1 MIDKDPILEELERIR
16 GRSIFARFV
25 QEPKEVIMENPIRIG
40 YISGAIAAVL
50 MVLIYIFD
58 VEFVAPYDAY
68 ILAGIAAFILP
79 AYYIQ
84 VEDKRIK
91 KAEEVFPEL
100 IRDLAQAKKA
110 GLSLVDAFTLTSEV
124 EFGVLTETMRNIA
137 TQLTWGVS
145 FEQAMGLM
153 AKRFPTPMIKRSV
166 NMVIEGYKVGGD
178 VALVLQV
185 AADDAL
191 ELKTLETRRV
201 GELAPYTIISYLTFF
216 VFLGVLVVLNNWL
229 IPMMALSG
237 ESMVGMGSMGEAV
250 IQEIDVKTPQMIF
263 FHCAIIEGICAGLVA
278 GKLGDGKIT
287 AGIKHALILSLSAF
301 ACFTF
306 LELSAA

>member
-1 MIDKDPILEELERIR
+1 MIDKDPIVEELERIR
-16 GRSIFARFV
+16 GRSTFARFV
-25 QEPKEVIMENPIRIG
+25 QDPKEVIRENPIRIG

-50 MVLIYIFD
+50 MAIMYIFD
-58 VEFVAPYDAY
+58 VEFVAAYDAY

-84 VEDKRIK
+84 VADSRIK
-91 KAEEVFPEL
+91 KAEEVFPDL
-100 IRDLAQAKKA
+100 LHDLAQAKKA
-110 GLSLVDAFTLTSEV
+110 GLSLVDAFALTSEV
-124 EFGVLTETMRNIA
+124 EYGVLTETMRNIA
-137 TQLTWGVS
+137 NQLTWGVS
-145 FEQAMGLM
+145 FDQAMEVL

-185 AADDAL
+185 AADDAS
-191 ELKTLETRRV
+191 ELKTLALKRV

-216 VFLGVLVVLNNWL
+216 VFLGVLAVLNNWL
-229 IPMMALSG
+229 IPMMTLSG
-237 ESMVGMGSMGEAV
+237 ESMAGMEGMGEAIIAAV
-250 IQEIDVKTPQMIF
+250 DVETPKMIF

-278 GKLGDGKIT
+278 GKLGDGKLA

-301 ACFTF
+301 ACFVF
-306 LELSAA
+306 LELSAG

>member
-1 MIDKDPILEELERIR
+1 MMEKDTILEELEEIR
-16 GRSIFARFV
+16 GMSTFARFA
-25 QEPKEVIMENPIRIG
+25 QEPQEVIRENPIRIG
-40 YISGAIAAVL
+40 YIAGAIAAVL
-50 MVLIYIFD
+50 MVLIYIFN

-68 ILAGIAAFILP
+68 ILAAIVAFILP
-79 AYYIQ
+79 AYYIH

-91 KAEEVFPEL
+91 NAEEVFPEL
-100 IRDLAQAKKA
+100 LRELAQSKKA
-110 GLSLVDAFTLTSEV
+110 GLSLVDAFALSSEV
-124 EFGVLTETMRNIA
+124 EYGVLTETMQNIA
-137 TQLTWGVS
+137 NQLTWGVS
-145 FEQAMGLM
+145 FDQAMGLL

-166 NMVIEGYKVGGD
+166 NMVIEGYRVGGD

-191 ELKTLETRRV
+191 ELKTLALKRV

-216 VFLGVLVVLNNWL
+216 VFLGVLAVLNNWL
-229 IPMMALSG
+229 IPMMTLSG
-237 ESMVGMGSMGEAV
+237 ESMVGMGEMGEAV
-250 IQEIDVKTPQMIF
+250 IQDVDVETPKMIF

-278 GKLGDGKIT
+278 GKLGEGKIT

-301 ACFTF
+301 ACFAF

>member
-1 MIDKDPILEELERIR
+1 MMEKDSILEELERIKNR
-16 GRSIFARFV
+16 TLFARFL
-25 QEPKEVIMENPIRIG
+25 QEPKEVIRENPIRIG

-50 MVLIYIFD
+50 MAIIYNFD

-68 ILAGIAAFILP
+68 ILAAIVAFILP
-79 AYYIQ
+79 AYYIH

-91 KAEEVFPEL
+91 NAEEVFPDL
-100 IRDLAQAKKA
+100 LRDLAQSKKA
-110 GLSLVDAFTLTSEV
+110 GLSLVDAFALTSEV
-124 EFGVLTETMRNIA
+124 EFGVLTETMHNIA

-145 FEQAMGLM
+145 FDRAMELL
-153 AKRFPTPMIKRSV
+153 AKRFPTPLIKRSV
-166 NMVIEGYKVGGD
+166 NMVIEGYRVGGD

-191 ELKTLETRRV
+191 ELKTLELKRV

-216 VFLGVLVVLNNWL
+216 VFLGVLAVLNNWL
-229 IPMMALSG
+229 IPMMTLSG
-237 ESMVGMGSMGEAV
+237 ESMVGMGEMGKAV
-250 IQEIDVKTPQMIF
+250 IQEVDVETPKMIF

-301 ACFTF
+301 ACFAF

>member
-1 MIDKDPILEELERIR
+1 MIDKDPIVEELERIR
-16 GRSIFARFV
+16 GRSTFARFV
-25 QEPKEVIMENPIRIG
+25 QDPKEVIRENPIRIG

-50 MVLIYIFD
+50 MAIMYIFD
-58 VEFVAPYDAY
+58 VEFVAAYDAY

-84 VEDKRIK
+84 VADSRIK
-91 KAEEVFPEL
+91 KAEEVFPDL
-100 IRDLAQAKKA
+100 LHDLAQAKKA
-110 GLSLVDAFTLTSEV
+110 GLSLVDAFALTSEV
-124 EFGVLTETMRNIA
+124 EYGVLTETMRNIA
-137 TQLTWGVS
+137 NQLTWGVS
-145 FEQAMGLM
+145 FDQAMAVL

-185 AADDAL
+185 AADDAS
-191 ELKTLETRRV
+191 ELKTLALKRV

-216 VFLGVLVVLNNWL
+216 VFLGVLAVLNNWL
-229 IPMMALSG
+229 IPMMTLSG
-237 ESMVGMGSMGEAV
+237 ESMAGMEGMGEAIIAAV
-250 IQEIDVKTPQMIF
+250 DVETPKMIF

-278 GKLGDGKIT
+278 GKLGDGKLA

-301 ACFTF
+301 ACFVF
-306 LELSAA
+306 LELSAG

>member
-1 MIDKDPILEELERIR
+1 MIEKDPLLEELERIR
-16 GRSIFARFV
+16 GRSTFARFV
-25 QEPKEVIMENPIRIG
+25 QEPREVIRENPIRMG
-40 YISGAIAAVL
+40 YIAGAIAAVL
-50 MVLIYIFD
+50 MAIMYIFD

-79 AYYIQ
+79 AYYLE
-84 VEDKRIK
+84 VEEKRIK
-91 KAEEVFPEL
+91 NAEEVFPDL
-100 IRDLAQAKKA
+100 LRDLAQAKKA
-110 GLSLVDAFTLTSEV
+110 GLSLVDAFKLTSEV
-124 EFGVLTETMRNIA
+124 DYGVLTETMRNIA

-145 FEQAMGLM
+145 FDRAMELL

-191 ELKTLETRRV
+191 ELKTLETKRV
-201 GELAPYTIISYLTFF
+201 AELAPYIIISYLTFF
-216 VFLGVLVVLNNWL
+216 VFLAVLVVLNNWL

-237 ESMVGMGSMGEAV
+237 EAMEGMGSMGKV
-250 IQEIDVKTPQMIF
+250 LIQKVDVETPKMIF

-287 AGIKHALILSLSAF
+287 AGIKHALILSLSGF
-301 ACFTF
+301 ACFVF
-306 LELSAA
+306 LELTAA

>member
-1 MIDKDPILEELERIR
+1 MIDKDPIVEELERIR
-16 GRSIFARFV
+16 GRSTFARFV
-25 QEPKEVIMENPIRIG
+25 QEPKEVIRENPIRIG

-50 MVLIYIFD
+50 MVLIYIFN
-58 VEFVAPYDAY
+58 VEFVAAYDAY
-68 ILAGIAAFILP
+68 ILAGITAFILP
-79 AYYIQ
+79 AYYIH
-84 VEDKRIK
+84 VEAKRIK
-91 KAEEVFPEL
+91 KAEETFPEL
-100 IRDLAQAKKA
+100 LRDLAQAKKA

-124 EFGVLTETMRNIA
+124 DYGVLTETMRTIA

-145 FEQAMGLM
+145 FDRAMGLL

-166 NMVIEGYKVGGD
+166 NMVIEGYRVGGD
-178 VALVLQV
+178 VALVLKV

-191 ELKTLETRRV
+191 ELKTLELKRV
-201 GELAPYTIISYLTFF
+201 GELAPYIIISYLTFF
-216 VFLGVLVVLNNWL
+216 VFLGVLAVLNNWL
-229 IPMMALSG
+229 IPMMTLSG
-237 ESMVGMGSMGEAV
+237 EAMVGMGSMGEAV
-250 IQEIDVKTPQMIF
+250 IQKVDVETPQMIF

-301 ACFTF
+301 ACFLF

>member
-1 MIDKDPILEELERIR
+1 MIDKDQILEELERIR

-25 QEPKEVIMENPIRIG
+25 QEPKEVIRENPIRIG
-40 YISGAIAAVL
+40 YIAGAIAAVL
-50 MVLIYIFD
+50 MAIMYIFD

-84 VEDKRIK
+84 VEAKRIK
-91 KAEEVFPEL
+91 KAEEVFPGL

-110 GLSLVDAFTLTSEV
+110 GLSLVDAFKLTSEV
-124 EFGVLTETMRNIA
+124 DYGVLTETMRNIA

-145 FEQAMGLM
+145 FDRAMGLL

-191 ELKTLETRRV
+191 ELKTLETKRV
-201 GELAPYTIISYLTFF
+201 GELAPYTIVSYLTFF

-229 IPMMALSG
+229 IPMMTLSG
-237 ESMVGMGSMGEAV
+237 EAMVGMGSTGQAV
-250 IQEIDVKTPQMIF
+250 IQKVDVETPQMIF

-287 AGIKHALILSLSAF
+287 AGIKHALILSLSGF
-301 ACFTF
+301 ACFVF
-306 LELSAA
+306 LEFMAA

>member
-1 MIDKDPILEELERIR
+1 MIEKDPILEELERIR
-16 GRSIFARFV
+16 GRSTFARFV
-25 QEPKEVIMENPIRIG
+25 QEPKEVIRENPIRIG
-40 YISGAIAAVL
+40 YIAGAIAAVL
-50 MVLIYIFD
+50 MVLIYIFN

-91 KAEEVFPEL
+91 NAEDVFPEL
-100 IRDLAQAKKA
+100 LRDLAQAKKA
-110 GLSLVDAFTLTSEV
+110 GLSLVDAFKLTSEV

-145 FEQAMGLM
+145 FDRAMGLL
-153 AKRFPTPMIKRSV
+153 AKRFPTAMIKRSV

-178 VALVLQV
+178 VALVLKV

-191 ELKTLETRRV
+191 ELKTLETKRV
-201 GELAPYTIISYLTFF
+201 GELAPYIIISYLTFF
-216 VFLGVLVVLNNWL
+216 VFLGVLAVLNNWL
-229 IPMMALSG
+229 IPMMTLSG
-237 ESMVGMGSMGEAV
+237 EAMVGMGEMGQAV
-250 IQEIDVKTPQMIF
+250 IQEVDVETPQMIF
-263 FHCAIIEGICAGLVA
+263 FHCAIIEGICAGLVS
-278 GKLGDGKIT
+278 GKLGEGKIT
-287 AGIKHALILSLSAF
+287 AGIKHALILSLSGF
-301 ACFTF
+301 VCFLF

>member
-1 MIDKDPILEELERIR
+1 MIDKDPIVEELERIR
-16 GRSIFARFV
+16 GRSTFARFV
-25 QEPKEVIMENPIRIG
+25 QEPKEVIRENPIRIG

-50 MVLIYIFD
+50 MVLIYIFN
-58 VEFVAPYDAY
+58 VEFVAAYDAY
-68 ILAGIAAFILP
+68 ILAGITAFILP
-79 AYYIQ
+79 AYYIH
-84 VEDKRIK
+84 VEANRIK
-91 KAEEVFPEL
+91 KAEETFPEL
-100 IRDLAQAKKA
+100 LRDLAQAKKA

-124 EFGVLTETMRNIA
+124 DYGVLTETMRTIA

-145 FEQAMGLM
+145 FDQAMGLL

-166 NMVIEGYKVGGD
+166 NMVIEGYRVGGD
-178 VALVLQV
+178 VALVLKV

-191 ELKTLETRRV
+191 ELKTLELKRV
-201 GELAPYTIISYLTFF
+201 GELAPYIIISYLTFF
-216 VFLGVLVVLNNWL
+216 VFLGVLAVLNNWL
-229 IPMMALSG
+229 IPMMTLSG
-237 ESMVGMGSMGEAV
+237 EAMVGMGSMGEAV
-250 IQEIDVKTPQMIF
+250 IQKVDVETPQMIF

-301 ACFTF
+301 ACFLF

>member
-1 MIDKDPILEELERIR
+1 MIDKDPIVEELERIR
-16 GRSIFARFV
+16 GRSTFARFV
-25 QEPKEVIMENPIRIG
+25 QEPKEVIRENPIRIG

-50 MVLIYIFD
+50 MVLIYIFN
-58 VEFVAPYDAY
+58 VEFVAAYDAY
-68 ILAGIAAFILP
+68 ILAGITAFILP
-79 AYYIQ
+79 AYYIH
-84 VEDKRIK
+84 VEASRIK
-91 KAEEVFPEL
+91 KAEETFPDL
-100 IRDLAQAKKA
+100 LRDLAQAKKA

-124 EFGVLTETMRNIA
+124 DYGVLTETMRTIA

-145 FEQAMGLM
+145 FDRAMGLL

-166 NMVIEGYKVGGD
+166 NMVIEGYRVGGD
-178 VALVLQV
+178 VALVLKV

-191 ELKTLETRRV
+191 ELKTLELKRV
-201 GELAPYTIISYLTFF
+201 GELAPYIIISYLTFF
-216 VFLGVLVVLNNWL
+216 VFLGVLAVLNNWL
-229 IPMMALSG
+229 IPMMTLSG
-237 ESMVGMGSMGEAV
+237 EAMVGMGSMGEAV
-250 IQEIDVKTPQMIF
+250 IQKVDVETPQMIF

-301 ACFTF
+301 ACFLL

>member
-1 MIDKDPILEELERIR
+1 MIDKDPIVEELERIR
-16 GRSIFARFV
+16 GRSTFARFV
-25 QEPKEVIMENPIRIG
+25 QDPKEVIRENPIRIG

-50 MVLIYIFD
+50 MVLIYIFN
-58 VEFVAPYDAY
+58 VEFVAAYDAY

-84 VEDKRIK
+84 LEDKRIK
-91 KAEEVFPEL
+91 KAEEVFPDL
-100 IRDLAQAKKA
+100 LHDLAQAKKA
-110 GLSLVDAFTLTSEV
+110 GLSLVDAFALSSEV
-124 EFGVLTETMRNIA
+124 EYGVLTETMRNIA
-137 TQLTWGVS
+137 NQLTWGVS
-145 FEQAMGLM
+145 FDQAMGVL

-185 AADDAL
+185 AANDAT
-191 ELKTLETRRV
+191 ELKTLELKRV

-216 VFLGVLVVLNNWL
+216 VFLGVLAVLNNWL
-229 IPMMALSG
+229 IPMMTLSG
-237 ESMVGMGSMGEAV
+237 ESMAGMAEMGEAV
-250 IQEIDVKTPQMIF
+250 IADVDVETPKMIF

-278 GKLGDGKIT
+278 GKLGDGKLA

-301 ACFTF
+301 ACFVF

>member
-1 MIDKDPILEELERIR
+1 MIDRDPIVEELERIK
-16 GRSIFARFV
+16 GMSTFARFV
-25 QEPKEVIMENPIRIG
+25 QDPKEVIRENPIRIG

-50 MVLIYIFD
+50 MVLIYIFNIK
-58 VEFVAPYDAY
+58 FVVAYDAY

-84 VEDKRIK
+84 VEAKRIK
-91 KAEEVFPEL
+91 KAEEAFPEL
-100 IRDLAQAKKA
+100 LRDLAQAKKA

-124 EFGVLTETMRNIA
+124 DYGMLTETMRNIA

-145 FEQAMGLM
+145 FDRAMELL

-178 VALVLQV
+178 VALVLKV
-185 AADDAL
+185 AADDAR
-191 ELKTLETRRV
+191 ELKTLEMKRV
-201 GELAPYTIISYLTFF
+201 GELVPYIIISYLTFF
-216 VFLGVLVVLNNWL
+216 VFLGVLAVLNNWL
-229 IPMMALSG
+229 IPMMTLSG
-237 ESMVGMGSMGEAV
+237 EAMAGMQGMGEAV
-250 IQEIDVKTPQMIF
+250 IQDVDVETPKRIF

-278 GKLGDGKIT
+278 GKLGEGKIT
-287 AGIKHALILSLSAF
+287 AGIKHALILSLSGF
-301 ACFTF
+301 ACFLF

>member
-1 MIDKDPILEELERIR
+1 MIDKDPIVEELERIR
-16 GRSIFARFV
+16 GMSTFARFV
-25 QEPKEVIMENPIRIG
+25 QEPKEVIRENPIRIG

-50 MVLIYIFD
+50 MVLIYIFN
-58 VEFVAPYDAY
+58 VEFVAAYDAY
-68 ILAGIAAFILP
+68 ILAGITAFILP
-79 AYYIQ
+79 AYYIH
-84 VEDKRIK
+84 VEAKRIK
-91 KAEEVFPEL
+91 KAEETFPEL
-100 IRDLAQAKKA
+100 LRDLAQAKKA

-124 EFGVLTETMRNIA
+124 DYGVLTETMRTIA

-145 FEQAMGLM
+145 FDQAMGLL

-166 NMVIEGYKVGGD
+166 NMVIEGYRVGGD
-178 VALVLQV
+178 VALVLKV

-191 ELKTLETRRV
+191 ELKTLELKRV
-201 GELAPYTIISYLTFF
+201 GELAPYIIVSYLTFF
-216 VFLGVLVVLNNWL
+216 VFLGVLAVLNNWL
-229 IPMMALSG
+229 IPMMTLSG
-237 ESMVGMGSMGEAV
+237 EAMVGMGSMGEAV
-250 IQEIDVKTPQMIF
+250 IQKVDVETPQMIF

-301 ACFTF
+301 ACFLF

>member
-1 MIDKDPILEELERIR
+1 MMEKDQILEDLERIR
-16 GRSIFARFV
+16 GRTLLARFL

-40 YISGAIAAVL
+40 YIAGAIAAVL

-68 ILAGIAAFILP
+68 ILAAIVAFILP
-79 AYYIQ
+79 AYYIH
-84 VEDKRIK
+84 VGDKRIK
-91 KAEEVFPEL
+91 NAEEVFPNL
-100 IRDLAQAKKA
+100 LHDLAQAKKA
-110 GLSLVDAFTLTSEV
+110 GLSLVDAFVLTSEV
-124 EFGVLTETMRNIA
+124 EYGVLTETMRNIA
-137 TQLTWGVS
+137 NQLTWGVS
-145 FEQAMGLM
+145 FDQALELL

-166 NMVIEGYKVGGD
+166 NMVIEGYRVGGD

-191 ELKTLETRRV
+191 ELKTLALKRV
-201 GELAPYTIISYLTFF
+201 GELVPYTIISYLTFF
-216 VFLGVLVVLNNWL
+216 VFLGVLAVLNNWL
-229 IPMMALSG
+229 IPMMTLSG
-237 ESMVGMGSMGEAV
+237 ESMAGMAEMGEAV
-250 IQEIDVKTPQMIF
+250 IADVDVETPKMIF

-278 GKLGDGKIT
+278 GKLGEGKIT

-301 ACFTF
+301 ACFAF

>member
-1 MIDKDPILEELERIR
+1 MIDKDPIVEELERIR
-16 GRSIFARFV
+16 GMSTFARFV
-25 QEPKEVIMENPIRIG
+25 QEPKEVIRENPIRIG

-50 MVLIYIFD
+50 MVLIYIFN
-58 VEFVAPYDAY
+58 VEFVAAYDAY
-68 ILAGIAAFILP
+68 ILAGITAFILP
-79 AYYIQ
+79 AYYIH
-84 VEDKRIK
+84 VEAKRIK
-91 KAEEVFPEL
+91 KAEETFPEL
-100 IRDLAQAKKA
+100 LRDLAQAKKA

-124 EFGVLTETMRNIA
+124 DYGVLTETMRTIA

-145 FEQAMGLM
+145 FDQAMGLL

-166 NMVIEGYKVGGD
+166 NMVIEGYRVGGD
-178 VALVLQV
+178 VALVLKV

-191 ELKTLETRRV
+191 ELKTLELKRV
-201 GELAPYTIISYLTFF
+201 GELAPYIIISYLTFF
-216 VFLGVLVVLNNWL
+216 VFLGVLAVLNNWL
-229 IPMMALSG
+229 IPMMSLSG
-237 ESMVGMGSMGEAV
+237 EAMVGMGSMGEAV
-250 IQEIDVKTPQMIF
+250 IQKVDVETPQMIF

-301 ACFTF
+301 ACFLF